1 MMDLAAM
8 SSATQFVLTTGDF
21 HAQVHALS
29 PRIAV
34 FDCDGTLWPGDSGSG
49 FMRWTI
55 DTGLLSRDSSDW
67 MAEHYRLYCKG
78 EIGELDICGQMVQVY
93 RGLREQEL
101 RAAAARYFAEHVEPT
116 IFPEMRQ
123 LIADL
128 QRAGTDIWAVSSTND
143 WVVEEGVK
151 RFNIPASRVL
161 AARVQVADGLIT
173 DILRDIPSDEGKVA
187 SLQRN
192 GITAPDAVFG
202 NSIHDA
208 AMLSIARRAFPVNPT
223 PALLELSAQ
232 RNWPVYHPAAVPFG
246 DTRCTI
252 PNG

>member
-1 MMDLAAM
+1 MMDLSKMPQAAQ
-8 SSATQFVLTTGDF
+8 SVLTTQDF
-21 HAQVHALS
+21 HTEVHALS

-67 MAEHYRLYCKG
+67 MDEHYRLYCKG

-93 RGLREQEL
+93 RGLREQEM
-101 RAAAARYFAEHVEPT
+101 RAAAAQYFRAHIEPT
-116 IFPEMRQ
+116 IFPEMAQ

-128 QRAGTDIWAVSSTND
+128 QRSGIDIWAVSSTNN

-151 RFNIPASRVL
+151 RFNIPAHRVL
-161 AARVQVADGLIT
+161 GACVHVNDGIVT
-173 DILRDIPSDEGKVA
+173 DVLRDIPSDEGKVA
-187 SLQRN
+187 SLHRN

-223 PALLELSAQ
+223 PALIELSAQ
-232 RNWPVYHPAAVPFG
+232 RHWPVYYPAAMSAADP
-246 DTRCTI
+246 RCII